1 MIINIRTSHNK
12 YNNIRMMTKLFTWAY
27 EYSMNDATSMSQI
40 VAIELKVKTDI
51 YRQLV
56 YWRVYKWL

>member
-1 MIINIRTSHNK
+1 
-12 YNNIRMMTKLFTWAY
+12 MMTKLFTWAY
-27 EYSMNDATSMSQI
+27 EYSMHDATSMSGI
-40 VAIELKVKTDI
+40 VTIELKVKTDI